1 MTDPAQPTPAT
12 AGAARAEVLA
22 RVRRALS
29 ASPSAPVPVPRT
41 YRTGSAHAPG
51 SPELVELFTD
61 RVEDYRASVTR
72 CADDDASIGTA
83 VRAVLFAED
92 ARTVV
97 TPSGLPDWVAHDGH
111 IVDHPGLGAVELDQ
125 IDAVVT
131 GCAIAVA
138 ETGTLV
144 LDGGLL
150 SGRRA
155 ISLVPD
161 LHICVVRAEQ
171 IVGSVPEGLAR
182 LDATRPLTLVSGPSA
197 TSDIELQRVEGVHG
211 PRRLHVVISAAPV

>member
-1 MTDPAQPTPAT
+1 MVGPAMSTPAT
-12 AGAARAEVLA
+12 ARDEVLA
-22 RVRRALS
+22 RVRRAL
-29 ASPSAPVPVPRT
+29 AQSPAAPGTVLRT
-41 YRTGSAHAPG
+41 YRTGSAHPPG
-51 SPELVELFTD
+51 SAELVELFTE

-72 CADDDASIGTA
+72 CADNDASIGTA
-83 VRAVLFAED
+83 VRSVLFAED

-97 TPSGLPDWVAHDGH
+97 TPAGLPDWVAHDGH
-111 IVDHPGLGAVELDQ
+111 VVDHAGLGALELDR

-138 ETGTLV
+138 DTGTIV
-144 LDGGLL
+144 LDGGPL

-161 LHICVVRAEQ
+161 LHVCVVRAEQ
-171 IVGSVPEGLAR
+171 IVGTVPEGLAR
-182 LDATRPLTLVSGPSA
+182 LDPTRPRTVVSGPTA
-197 TSDIELQRVEGVHG
+197 TSDNEVARVEGVHG